1 MKLVVQLGR
10 RTIDGGTQ
18 EEENK
23 ASNLMLHPI
32 YRLNGCGDC
41 VKDDSTVESYEHCI
55 RIHQPPVST
64 SVETCTGHQSH
75 H

>member
-1 MKLVVQLGR
+1 MSNQCHFILLQIKGSKGEQLKLVVQLGR

-41 VKDDSTVESYEHCI
+41 VKDDSTMESHEH
-55 RIHQPPVST
+55 
-64 SVETCTGHQSH
+64 
-75 H
+75 